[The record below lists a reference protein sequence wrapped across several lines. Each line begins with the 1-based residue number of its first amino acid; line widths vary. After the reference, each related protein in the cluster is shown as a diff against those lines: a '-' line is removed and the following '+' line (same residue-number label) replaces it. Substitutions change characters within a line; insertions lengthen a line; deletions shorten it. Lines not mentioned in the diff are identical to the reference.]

1 MKIGILGSGAWG
13 LALGN
18 ILAENGNDV
27 MTYSR
32 SLDVVYEINRY
43 HTHRKVLGDCILNS
57 GLIASIDLKEV
68 IGEAEIVLIA
78 VPSKAVKDMITE
90 LNKVLDHK
98 VLIVNATK
106 GLDLGTN
113 MTMQKLIKANL
124 KKKLYS
130 NIVSIL
136 GPSFANEVVRHNL
149 TCVCSCCSSLEVA
162 KEVQVIFSNN
172 YFRVYAM
179 DDVIGAE
186 IYSSMKNAIAIASG
200 ISKGLGYG
208 ENSKA
213 ALITRGLVEMQTV
226 GKAVGAKEKTFFGLT
241 GLGDLILT
249 ANSSESRNFTA
260 GFTIGKNNG
269 AKEFLKN
276 NTVTVEGI
284 ATVKVIYDFAKENS
298 LDLPIISALYD
309 VLYNEKVPSD
319 EVIHNL
325 MIRDLKVE

>member
-1 MKIGILGSGAWG
+1 MKIGILGAGAWG

-18 ILAENGNDV
+18 ILAENGNEV
-27 MTYSR
+27 VAHSR
-32 SLDVVYEINRY
+32 SLDVVYELNRY
-43 HTHRKVLGDCILNS
+43 HTHRKVLGDCILNNN
-57 GLIASIDLKEV
+57 LLASIDLKEV
-68 IGEAEIVLIA
+68 TDKAEIILVA
-78 VPSKAVKDMITE
+78 VPSKAVKEMIIE
-90 LNKVLDHK
+90 LAHVLDHK

-124 KKKLYS
+124 NKKLYT

-136 GPSFANEVVRHNL
+136 GPSFANEVVRHHL
-149 TCVCSCCSSLEVA
+149 TCVCSCCSNIDLA
-162 KEVQVIFSNN
+162 KRVQIIFSND
-172 YFRVYAM
+172 YFRVYVM
-179 DDVIGAE
+179 SDVIGAE

-208 ENSKA
+208 ENSKS
-213 ALITRGLVEMQTV
+213 ALITRGLVEMQLV

-249 ANSSESRNFTA
+249 ANSSESRNFSA
-260 GFTIGKNNG
+260 GFQIGRDDS

-276 NTVTVEGI
+276 NTITVEGI
-284 ATVKVIYDFAKENS
+284 ATVKVIHDFGAKNE
-298 LDLPIISALYD
+298 LDLPIINALFD
-309 VLYNEKVPSD
+309 VLYNGKVPSD
-319 EVIHNL
+319 VIHNL